1 MKICPICGSKFSGS
15 ETFCP
20 HDGAR
25 LYEAEQPA
33 QLEGQELHH
42 AVRLERLIFKDA
54 FGERYFGEVTG
65 TGDRVK
71 VTVFNQAFKP
81 KADRITSLASTKALL
96 DTPMPAQISSTFAW
110 DIESSPGYLLE
121 TAPRGAS
128 LRLLLDERGSLD
140 WRVALKITCSLARS
154 LEWMD
159 NQGVVH
165 RALQP
170 EAIHITDIQKGYANL
185 TEWALGVL
193 AYQEDPLEALKKGNL
208 IASAAYMAPELIT
221 SAGGADRKSSI
232 YSLGLLLYEMLTGK
246 SPFRAPDTEEM
257 LKRQRREK
265 PARLS
270 TVYEGND
277 LPTEL
282 DDLFEVITHKL
293 PEQRFQSLGALV
305 NALSSML
312 DDGTSAA
319 DFPEPTR
326 ADDEPNI
333 VIKPNG
339 VRKKK
344 KKKKPKKTLLFISAD
359 EIEKASQEQGAEAS
373 AASDAAAPS
382 APATAAPAKDAAGTD
397 DVVEAKSAD
406 VDDASAATVKMK
418 AEVLEEDK
426 RPKKKKKPAP
436 RKQEPVKEES
446 GEADKKEDDNAE
458 VEAKASSTE
467 PSSSESKT
475 EQGERAEDKPK
486 DTDEAASST
495 SEVKGTSGT
504 TDTEPPEKKAAAK
517 PKRRKKKRAPK
528 ETVKLDT
535 TQLEGSNKVSIDD
548 PIETGD
554 VDADPRDTRDD
565 EGSSKVIVA
574 EELSE
579 AETESEAT
587 TKTSG
592 ESKTQ
597 DKPAAK
603 KSTKTSKTRKSKATT
618 GKSTTKDTDSEASED
633 KASEGDADKDATPS
647 STKSSKTKSSRS
659 KTAKSK
665 TTDKSPTPEAKK
677 SSKASAKKSP
687 AKTDEK
693 KTKSTK
699 KSSQPAASAAS
710 TDDNMEDIWFS
721 TDTEAAWDREILME
735 HTARSEAKV
744 RNYIT
749 LALITFIIAAALST
763 IYVVFIYEGDPD
775 DEEASLHTD
784 DAIEMMV
791 ASASPLEAPREPRA

>member
-54 FGERYFGEVTG
+54 FGERYFGEVVG

-81 KADRITSLASTKALL
+81 KVDRIASLASTKALL

-110 DIESSPGYLLE
+110 DIESSPGYLIE

-185 TEWALGVL
+185 TEWGLGVL
-193 AYQEDPLEALKKGNL
+193 AYQDDPLEALKKGNL

-270 TVYEGND
+270 TVYEGQD
-277 LPTEL
+277 LPAAL

-312 DDGTSAA
+312 DDGTSAS

-344 KKKKPKKTLLFISAD
+344 KKKKQKKTLLFISAD
-359 EIEKASQEQGAEAS
+359 EIEKASKEQGAAAS
-373 AASDAAAPS
+373 VASDAS
-382 APATAAPAKDAAGTD
+382 ASTADDLTKDEPEADATA
-397 DVVEAKSAD
+397 EAKSVD

-426 RPKKKKKPAP
+426 RSKEAEAAPKAQVTTTEPQTDTTEVAP
-436 RKQEPVKEES
+436 ETDVSKQGEP
-446 GEADKKEDDNAE
+446 
-458 VEAKASSTE
+458 ASSDADQAK
-467 PSSSESKT
+467 PS
-475 EQGERAEDKPK
+475 G
-486 DTDEAASST
+486 
-495 SEVKGTSGT
+495 SEVKGTGGT
-504 TDTEPPEKKAAAK
+504 TDTEPPKKEDSTK

-535 TQLEGSNKVSIDD
+535 EQLKDSNKVSIDD
-548 PIETGD
+548 PIETGEAED
-554 VDADPRDTRDD
+554 DPR
-565 EGSSKVIVA
+565 EGGTSSKVILD
-574 EELSE
+574 EELTRDEDTS
-579 AETESEAT
+579 AQ
-587 TKTSG
+587 TSG
-592 ESKTQ
+592 ESKT
-597 DKPAAK
+597 KEKSSTK
-603 KSTKTSKTRKSKATT
+603 KSTKGSTSTKGKSAKSKATS
-618 GKSTTKDTDSEASED
+618 GKSTTTDTKDS
-633 KASEGDADKDATPS
+633 GDAKGDAKKEETKPS
-647 STKSSKTKSSRS
+647 ATKSSKSKKSKSS
-659 KTAKSK
+659 KSK
-665 TTDKSPTPEAKK
+665 TDTKSTAPEDKTPAKK
-677 SSKASAKKSP
+677 S
-687 AKTDEK
+687 
-693 KTKSTK
+693 STK
-699 KSSQPAASAAS
+699 KSSTKSEDEDDKKTKTTKKSTTPAATAS
-710 TDDNMEDIWFS
+710 MDDNMEDIWFS

-749 LALITFIIAAALST
+749 VALVTLIIAAVSGM
-763 IYVVFIYEGDPD
+763 IYVVFVYEGDPD

-784 DAIEMMV
+784 DVVEMMV
-791 ASASPLEAPREPRA
+791 ASTSPHAPPKQT